1 LFYTLSVIAFCSISY
16 PHFSSIFN
24 IFAIS
29 FNYQMASTGLK
40 NFIDKLQNAGELKRI
55 TSYFNPLLEITEVT
69 DRISKSGGPALLFEN
84 NGTIFPLLINT
95 FGSDKR
101 IAMAIGRENLDDA
114 GKEIEKLFG
123 RLTGIPG
130 SFGAKLSGIPQ
141 LIKISGIMPSRSGR
155 SGRCR
160 EVIHNDPDLDILP
173 VLKCWPFDGGKFI
186 TLPIV
191 HTYHPETG
199 KSNAGMYRM
208 QILDKKTTAM
218 HWQMHKTG
226 ANHFQ
231 AWKKAGRKMPVSVV
245 LGGDPVY
252 TYSATAP
259 LPENIDEY
267 ILAGFL
273 RGKRVNLIKCLTNDI
288 YVPEDA
294 DIVIEGYVDPSEEP
308 VWEGPFGDH
317 TGFYSLADWYPRF
330 HVTCI
335 THSRDAVYPATI
347 VGIPPQEDT
356 FLAKATEKIF
366 LSPIKL
372 TLQPEVE
379 DLHMPDAGVAH
390 NLVVVKIR
398 KTYPGQGM
406 KVINSLF
413 GAGQMMFTK
422 YLAVV
427 SGDVDI
433 RDYTK
438 LLKEIFRN
446 TDPSKDLLFCRG
458 PLDVLDHSS
467 DTFAFG
473 GKLGI
478 DATVKTDGESQGRMN
493 LRMPVNSDCESI
505 FGKMTEERILT
516 GFNSEAINMGIPLIV
531 VSVDNSDR
539 RDKNGI
545 IADRLRKEWMKGTVC
560 LILVVDHKADVN
572 NLFMVV
578 WQMLGNS
585 DPQRDHKLID
595 GSVLIMDGTIKFYR
609 PGGFSRNWPNIV
621 CASEETISSVDSKWE
636 MAGLGSFVPSPTIIY
651 KKLLNPGSDEL
662 I

>member
-1 LFYTLSVIAFCSISY
+1 
-16 PHFSSIFN
+16 
-24 IFAIS
+24 
-29 FNYQMASTGLK
+29 MASTGLR
-40 NFIDKLQNAGELKRI
+40 NFIERLQGAGELKRI

-84 NGTIFPLLINT
+84 NGTIFPLLINA
-95 FGSDKR
+95 FGSDR
-101 IAMAIGRENLDDA
+101 RMAMAIGRENLEEA

-123 RLTGIPG
+123 KLTGTPAT
-130 SFGAKLSGIPQ
+130 FTAKLSGIPQ
-141 LIKISGIMPSRSGR
+141 LIKISGVLPSRSGQ

-160 EVIHNDPDLDILP
+160 EVVHNDPDLGILP
-173 VLKCWPFDGGKFI
+173 ILKCWPFDGGRFI

-191 HTYHPETG
+191 HTFHPETG
-199 KSNAGMYRM
+199 KTNAGMYRM
-208 QILDKKTTAM
+208 QILDKNTTAM

-226 ANHFQ
+226 ANHFE
-231 AWKKAGRKMPVSVV
+231 AWKKSGRKMPVSVV

-252 TYSATAP
+252 TYAATAP

-273 RGKRVNLIKCLTNDI
+273 RGKRVSLVKCLTNDI
-288 YVPEDA
+288 YVPGDA
-294 DIVIEGYVDPSEEP
+294 DIVIEGYVDPAEEL

-335 THSRDAVYPATI
+335 THAKDAVYPATI
-347 VGIPPQEDT
+347 VGIPPQEDA

-366 LSPIKL
+366 LSPIRL

-390 NLVVVKIR
+390 NLVIVKIS

-427 SGDVDI
+427 SGNVNI
-433 RDYTK
+433 RDYQA
-438 LLKEIFRN
+438 LLQELFRN
-446 TDPSKDLLFCRG
+446 IDPARDLMFSRG

-467 DTFAFG
+467 DSFAFG

-478 DATVKTDGESQGRMN
+478 DATVKTAEEHSVPDYRQ
-493 LRMPVNSDCESI
+493 MPSRSDCDQL
-505 FGKMTEERILT
+505 FGALADDKIIT
-516 GFNSEAINMGIPLIV
+516 GINSKAIDLNIPVIV
-531 VSVDNSDR
+531 ISVDNSDR
-539 RDKNGI
+539 KGKTSI
-545 IADRLRKEWMKGTVC
+545 IADRIKSVWKPGIVC
-560 LILVVDHKADVN
+560 LILVVDNKADIN
-572 NLFMVV
+572 NPYMTA
-578 WQMLGNS
+578 WQVLGNS
-585 DPQRDHKLID
+585 DPQRDHILVN
-595 GSVLIMDGTIKFYR
+595 GSVLMIDGTIKYYR
-609 PGGFSRNWPNIV
+609 PGGFPRKWPNIV
-621 CASEETISSVDSKWE
+621 CASEETISSVDSRWE
-636 MAGLGSFVPSPTIIY
+636 ISGLGPIIPSPSIKY
-651 KKLLNPGSDEL
+651 KNLLHPGFDEL
-662 I
+662 A